1 MYLHPDGIARR
12 IRWKDNDN
20 SQPDW
25 AKVLDTVCSIAD
37 ECAVALDRSFLKGGL
52 RAMAPKLHEISL
64 RWQSFGM
71 ASDVYEF
78 LKPGITRL
86 TKELDEVN

>member
-1 MYLHPDGIARR
+1 VRPGRF
-12 IRWKDNDN
+12 
-20 SQPDW
+20 
-25 AKVLDTVCSIAD
+25 KVLDTVCAIAD
-37 ECAVALDRSFLKGGL
+37 ECGVALDRPFLKDGL

-64 RWQSFGM
+64 QWQSLGM